1 MTPFFNPPAE
11 HAATFINFGQVRI
24 QLDRFVVMLQSDI
37 VVRRASLMP
46 EKIASSMK
54 KETEL
59 DVLRDIRA
67 LLRDLRFVL
76 IDCVPENALKLSLH
90 KEIEELSETM
100 RIFPKTPWGT
110 VESGVTVEYQGRQS
124 SYADLLQKRQDAM
137 NQLTVLIE
145 QGPGIS

>member
-1 MTPFFNPPAE
+1 
-11 HAATFINFGQVRI
+11 
-24 QLDRFVVMLQSDI
+24 MLQSEM
-37 VVRRASLMP
+37 VVRRALLMP
-46 EKIASSMK
+46 EKIACSMK

-90 KEIEELSETM
+90 KEIEELSEKM
-100 RIFPKTPWGT
+100 RTFPKTPWGT
-110 VESGVTVEYQGRQS
+110 VEPGVTVEYQGHQS

-145 QGPGIS
+145 QGPGLP